1 MEKIS
6 ENIETA
12 EVSRLASGLFLKGE
26 VNSEGDIRIDGTVE
40 GDIKSAGKIVVGE
53 GASIKGRIFCSVLDF
68 AGTLDG
74 EIYVKDT
81 LSIKK
86 SADIKGN
93 VFTARI
99 QVELGASINGTFKM
113 FTSEEYEKVL

>member
-6 ENIETA
+6 ENIEQS
-12 EVSRLASGLFLKGE
+12 EVSRLAAGFFLKGE

-40 GDIKSAGKIVVGE
+40 GDIKSSGRIVVGE
-53 GASIKGRIFCSVLDF
+53 GASVKGRIFCSVLDF

-74 EIYVKDT
+74 EVYVKDT

-93 VFTARI
+93 VFTGKI
-99 QVELGASINGTFKM
+99 QVELGASINGSFKM
-113 FTSEEYEKVL
+113 LTPEEYEKLL